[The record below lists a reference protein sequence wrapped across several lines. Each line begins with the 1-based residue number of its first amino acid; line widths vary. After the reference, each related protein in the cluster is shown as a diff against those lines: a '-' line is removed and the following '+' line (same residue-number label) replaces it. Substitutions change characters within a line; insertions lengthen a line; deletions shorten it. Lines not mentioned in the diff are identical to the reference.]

1 LVESTMN
8 DAVHN
13 RVKELVERVVQEDG
27 VELVDIQLPR
37 FRSKQLVRIFID
49 KVGGVSIDD
58 CRRIS
63 KKVGDVLD
71 IEDPFPSRYTLEVS
85 SPGVDR
91 PLKTESDFRR
101 NVGRTLRVSISDTE
115 NVEGTHTGVLK
126 EIHNDVLL
134 LETDSGRLEIPLKRI
149 GKARVCTAL

>member
-1 LVESTMN
+1 MN

-13 RVKELVERVVQEDG
+13 RVKELVERVVHEDG

-49 KVGGVSIDD
+49 RVGGVTIDD

-71 IEDPFPSRYTLEVS
+71 IEDPFPTRYTLEVS

-91 PLKTESDFRR
+91 LLQTESDFRR
-101 NVGRTLRVSISDTE
+101 KVGRTLRVSISDTN
-115 NVEGTHTGVLK
+115 NVEGTYAGVLK
-126 EIHNDVLL
+126 EVQDDVLL
-134 LETDSGRLEIPLKRI
+134 LETDTGMLKIPLKTI
-149 GKARVCTAL
+149 GKAQVCTAL